1 MCKRWA
7 DEDGEKWSSDKEL
20 ISQGVAN
27 LCSAAVG
34 GMTVAGV
41 ISRAAFGK
49 VAGARTRLAHAI
61 TGGIIIAFIALNGGV
76 PRCKLGPSL
85 KAPSLKATSL
95 KAPSLKAPSL
105 KAPSLKAPR
114 FQSLIAEKDT

>member
-61 TGGIIIAFIALNGGV
+61 TGGIIIAFIALNGGGSEV
-76 PRCKLGPSL
+76 QAWPQLESAQL
-85 KAPSLKATSL
+85 ESAQ
-95 KAPSLKAPSL
+95 
-105 KAPSLKAPR
+105 R